1 MKFLRSMFGV
11 ATVAVL
17 LSSCG
22 GKNHAEELE
31 KQIRNMGGASA
42 ELGSVEYTLSKIIAV
57 DHDVFYKIGERKIL
71 FSTLSTMKAGVDL
84 STFCA
89 DSVNVKENASTIDIR
104 LPKAKVLSFHM
115 PAENIKMEY
124 SKTGKLRSDFTV
136 DERNEILR
144 KGEESILQSAK
155 EIGILKD
162 AEDNVRT
169 IFESLLAGA
178 GFKEINITFN

>member
-1 MKFLRSMFGV
+1 MKKLIIAGFIAILC
-11 ATVAVL
+11 
-17 LSSCG
+17 SCG
-22 GKNHAEELE
+22 KSIPEQMEE
-31 KQIRNMGGASA
+31 KVKHMGAATA
-42 ELGSVEYTLSKIIAV
+42 ELGTVEYTVSKIIKA
-57 DHDVFYKIGERKIL
+57 DHDVFYKFGDRKIL
-71 FSTLSTMKAGVDL
+71 FSSHSTMKAGVDL
-84 STFCA
+84 SKFCA
-89 DSVNVKENASTIDIR
+89 DSVTVDKKSKTITIR
-104 LPKAKVLSFHM
+104 LPKAEVLSFHM

-136 DERNEILR
+136 EERNEILK
-144 KGEESILQSAK
+144 KGEEAILGSAQ